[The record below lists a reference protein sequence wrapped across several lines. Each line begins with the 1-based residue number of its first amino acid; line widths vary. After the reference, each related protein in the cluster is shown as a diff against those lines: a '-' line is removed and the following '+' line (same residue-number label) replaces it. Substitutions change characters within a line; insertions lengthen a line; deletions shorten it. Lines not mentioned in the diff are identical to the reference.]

1 MTTEGARRFARPS
14 LAARLLAGARF
25 EVIPLSGIEQQVA
38 LLPSGST
45 VTVTASPRHGMRRTL
60 EVSERLASLGYR
72 VVPHLAARMIRGP
85 TDLEE
90 IAERLGSAGI
100 DEAFVVG
107 GDAPSSPATFGDAG
121 DLLEALWAESQPRL
135 RIGVAGYPE
144 GHPAVSGAT
153 LLDSLRRKQ
162 PRADYI
168 TTQICFDADAL
179 VRWLNAIRSA
189 GIELPVIVGLPGP
202 VERRKLAEISLR
214 AGVGASLRYL
224 TRHHRSVVALAR
236 ARRYDPT
243 ALAVAVG
250 AHLDEPGLGI
260 AGVHLFTFNRVEE
273 TQAWVRRMGSE

>member
-1 MTTEGARRFARPS
+1 MSITD
-14 LAARLLAGARF
+14 
-25 EVIPLSGIEQQVA
+25 Q
-38 LLPSGST
+38 T
-45 VTVTASPRHGMRRTL
+45 VRSVL
-60 EVSERLASLGYR
+60 
-72 VVPHLAARMIRGP
+72 P
-85 TDLEE
+85 TDSGRRPRLTIRNVLLGLGLIAGLGTGAWYGDYWWTMGRFIVSTDDAWTAELVLKVKEPQAEE
-90 IAERLGSAGI
+90 FA
-100 DEAFVVG
+100 
-107 GDAPSSPATFGDAG
+107 
-121 DLLEALWAESQPRL
+121 RL